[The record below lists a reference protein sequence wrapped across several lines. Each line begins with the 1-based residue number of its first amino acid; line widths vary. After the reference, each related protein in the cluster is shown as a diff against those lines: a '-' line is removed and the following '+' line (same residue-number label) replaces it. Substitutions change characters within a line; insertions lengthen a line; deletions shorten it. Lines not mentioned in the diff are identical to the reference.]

1 MTKPKILVTSAAGHT
16 GAATVHELLAK
27 GFPVR
32 AFVRRKDAR
41 AIALEEAGAEIFVG
55 DLLDYR
61 DIRQALIGVSRAYYA
76 PPMGLNLLHN
86 TMLFAIAAE
95 EAKLEVVAL
104 LSQWQPQASHPS
116 IITREHW
123 ISNHIYRWMPSVDVI
138 HINPGLFAF
147 IYLLGLPAVAHFG
160 MLMGS
165 FGEGRNAPPSNEDVA
180 RVAASALADPARHIG
195 KSYRP
200 SGPKLITPH
209 DIAKILGKTLDRKV
223 SYKDVPFKM
232 LSKAAV
238 AQGVSLTDMAHI
250 RYYFQ
255 DLKDG
260 AFAVG
265 APTDHVIEVTGKA
278 PEDFETIARRYID
291 NPSLVYPGLEI
302 GSKAQAFAFV
312 FKMLAAKAPDL
323 DAWERDRGYPLLKNP
338 VFSLDHAEWRAS
350 AERQQLN
357 LLSPPNP
364 SLPQKND
371 GVTGNLQCV

>member
-16 GAATVHELLAK
+16 GAVAVHELLAK

-41 AIALEEAGAEIFVG
+41 SIALEEAGAEIFVG

-61 DIRQALIGVSRAYYA
+61 DVRQSLTGINRAYYA
-76 PPMGLNLLHN
+76 PPMGLNILHA

-95 EAKLEVVAL
+95 EEKLEVVAL
-104 LSQWQPQASHPS
+104 LSQWTPQPSHPS

-123 ISNHIYRWMPSVDVI
+123 ISNQIYRWMPSIDVI

-165 FGEGRNAPPSNEDVA
+165 FGDGRNAPPSNEDIA
-180 RVAASALADPARHIG
+180 RVAASALADPAKHIG

-200 SGPKLITPH
+200 TGPKLISANDVAET
-209 DIAKILGKTLDRKV
+209 LGNVLGRKV
-223 SYKDVPFKM
+223 SYKDVPFK
-232 LSKAAV
+232 LFSKAAV
-238 AQGVSLTDMAHI
+238 AQGVSLTDIAHI
-250 RYYFQ
+250 RYYLQ
-255 DLKDG
+255 DVKDG

-265 APTDHVIEVTGKA
+265 APTDHVLEVTGKA
-278 PEDFETIARRYID
+278 PEDFESIARRYIG
-291 NPSLVYPGLEI
+291 NPSLIYPGLEI
-302 GSKAQAFAFV
+302 GSKAQAMAFL
-312 FKMLAAKAPDL
+312 FKMLATKAPDL
-323 DAWERDRGYPLLKNP
+323 DTWERDRGYPLLKNP
-338 VFSLDHAEWRAS
+338 VLSQNDPEWRAN

-357 LLSPPNP
+357 LLMLNAVAAPAQR
-364 SLPQKND
+364 LIA
-371 GVTGNLQCV
+371 

>member
-16 GAATVHELLAK
+16 GAAAVHKLLAK

-32 AFVRRKDAR
+32 AFVRQRDAR
-41 AIALEEAGAEIFVG
+41 SIALEEAGAEIFVG

-61 DIRQALIGVSRAYYA
+61 DVRESLIGVSRAYYA

-104 LSQWQPQASHPS
+104 LSQWTPQASHPS

-123 ISNHIYRWMPSVDVI
+123 VSNQVYRWMPSVDVI

-165 FGEGRNAPPSNEDVA
+165 FGDGRNAPPSNEDIA
-180 RVAASALADPARHIG
+180 RVAASALAEPANHIG

-200 SGPKLITPH
+200 TGPELISA
-209 DIAKILGKTLDRKV
+209 DDMAGILGNIFDRKV

-232 LSKAAV
+232 FSKAAV
-238 AQGVSLTDMAHI
+238 AQGVSVTDIAHI
-250 RYYFQ
+250 RYYLQ
-255 DLKDG
+255 DVKDG
-260 AFAVG
+260 AFALG
-265 APTDHVIEVTGKA
+265 APTDHVLEVTGKA
-278 PEDFETIARRYID
+278 PEDFDTIARRYIK
-291 NPSLVYPGLEI
+291 NPSLIYPGLEI
-302 GSKAQAFAFV
+302 GSKPQAFAFL
-312 FKMLAAKAPDL
+312 FKMLATKAPDL
-323 DAWERDRGYPLLKNP
+323 DAWERDRGYPLLKTPLYSQGNP
-338 VFSLDHAEWRAS
+338 EWRAS
-350 AERQQLN
+350 AERQQLH
-357 LLSPPNP
+357 LLSPAKTTPP
-364 SLPQKND
+364 LQKL
-371 GVTGNLQCV
+371 TA

>member
-1 MTKPKILVTSAAGHT
+1 MIRPKILVTSAAGHT
-16 GAATVHELLAK
+16 GAAAVHELLAK

-41 AIALEEAGAEIFVG
+41 SIALEEAGAEIFAG
-55 DLLDYR
+55 DLLDYSDVR
-61 DIRQALIGVSRAYYA
+61 KSLIGVQRAYYA
-76 PPMGLNLLHN
+76 PPMGLNLLHA

-104 LSQWQPQASHPS
+104 LSQWTPQPSHPS

-123 ISNHIYRWMPSVDVI
+123 VANQIYRWMPSVDVI

-165 FGEGRNAPPSNEDVA
+165 FGDGRNAPPSNEDIA
-180 RVAASALADPARHIG
+180 RVAASALADPANHIG
-195 KSYRP
+195 KNYRP
-200 SGPKLITPH
+200 TGPELISAN
-209 DIAKILGKTLDRKV
+209 DMADILGNVLKRKV

-232 LSKAAV
+232 FSKAAV

-250 RYYFQ
+250 RHYFQ
-255 DLKDG
+255 DVRDG

-302 GSKAQAFAFV
+302 GSKAQAFAF
-312 FKMLAAKAPDL
+312 
-323 DAWERDRGYPLLKNP
+323 LLKCW
-338 VFSLDHAEWRAS
+338 L
-350 AERQQLN
+350 
-357 LLSPPNP
+357 
-364 SLPQKND
+364 QKRPILTPGN
-371 GVTGNLQCV
+371 VTAVIRC